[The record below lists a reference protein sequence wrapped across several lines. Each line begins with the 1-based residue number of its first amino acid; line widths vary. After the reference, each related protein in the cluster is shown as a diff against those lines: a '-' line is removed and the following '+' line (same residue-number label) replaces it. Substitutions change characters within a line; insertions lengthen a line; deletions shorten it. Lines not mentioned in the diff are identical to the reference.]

1 MTRGRRARR
10 VERRAANG
18 DDAAKLQIVV
28 GIDPRRTRD
37 DEGIGF
43 GRGVRFGGDVD
54 VSGE

>member
-37 DEGIGF
+37 DERIGF